1 MKKSLIILPLAALLL
16 IGCKGRGGDTAATSG
31 DDTTSSPTSQVTPT
45 SQVGPTVQPSTPSS
59 TSETHPDSPWPAVAT
74 GDGLT
79 RETPWNVTQAWEYVD
94 QNLTETYATSAA
106 EQNAVKSAE
115 KYYIRGYVCV
125 LQTISDGRDPAHPNS
140 VQIHLADDV
149 HHVTE
154 DEVMTKS
161 EFVRQGFCVYFA
173 DTDPAMDRATAED
186 IEGRLVTVY
195 GYLLNWGFEPEVTS
209 GGIIYDVS
217 TEKYTPAA

>member
-31 DDTTSSPTSQVTPT
+31 DDPTSSAPTSVAPT
-45 SQVGPTVQPSTPSS
+45 TKPSTPTP

-74 GDGLT
+74 GDGLS
-79 RETPWNVTQAWEYVD
+79 RETPWNVTQAWDYVD
-94 QNLTETYATSAA
+94 QNLTETYETSST
-106 EQNAVKSAE
+106 EQDKVKSPE
-115 KYYIRGYVCV
+115 KYYVRGYVCV
-125 LQTISDGRDPAHPNS
+125 LQTVSDGRDPAHPNS

-154 DEVMTKS
+154 DEVLTKS
-161 EFVRQGFCVYFA
+161 DFVRQGFCVYFA

-195 GYLLNWGFEPEVTS
+195 GYLLNWGFEPEITS
-209 GGIIYDVS
+209 GGIIYDIS